1 MSEIS
6 KNNRATNRV
15 IDDWMIRA
23 LEAYQHDHVEQQCLE
38 SLLLWWL
45 GFGDRIDDDAVPPF
59 PSLQISEESVQA
71 LRTQRLILSALRS
84 AGQSP
89 PGPDGSVAPE
99 GS

>member
-23 LEAYQHDHVEQQCLE
+23 LEAYSQDNVEHQCVE

-45 GFGDRIDDDAVPPF
+45 GFGDRIDDDAVSLF
-59 PSLQISEESVQA
+59 PSLQISDESVQA

-84 AGQSP
+84 AGKTQ
-89 PGPDGSVAPE
+89 GPDSSITPE
-99 GS
+99 PS

>member
-23 LEAYQHDHVEQQCLE
+23 LEAYTHDDVELQCLE

-45 GFGDRIDDDAVPPF
+45 GFGDRIDDDAVPSF
-59 PSLQISEESVQA
+59 PSLQIPNESVQA
-71 LRTQRLILSALRS
+71 LRTQRMILSALRS
-84 AGQSP
+84 SSETR
-89 PGPDGSVAPE
+89 GPDSTDAAE
-99 GS
+99 TS